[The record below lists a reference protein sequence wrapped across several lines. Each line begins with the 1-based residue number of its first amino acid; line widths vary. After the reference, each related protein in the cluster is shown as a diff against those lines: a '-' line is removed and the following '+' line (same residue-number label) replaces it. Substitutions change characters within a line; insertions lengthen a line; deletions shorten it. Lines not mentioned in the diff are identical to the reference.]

1 MKKTTYFKLL
11 LFALILFTGASQ
23 AQQARFKAGVVA
35 GLNFSE
41 LTGKTSTDY
50 YGLNV
55 GILGTARLSKHTQAG
70 LEFLFSQNGEYILPE
85 FYPELEYGTIWLNHI
100 EIPFHLDWLIGVFE
114 KDQFYDWNLNIGV
127 AYTKLIGY
135 RVEDLNKVDVTDQ
148 IIYKNKEAYLLQA
161 GTTYHFTK
169 NIGLNLKASLPIRID
184 GLSWTLAGRL
194 VYLLD

>member
-1 MKKTTYFKLL
+1 MKQTNRLKLL
-11 LFALILFTGASQ
+11 IFALILFNSASQ

-41 LTGKTSTDY
+41 LTGKNSTDY

-70 LEFLFSQNGEYILPE
+70 IEFLFSQNGEYILPE
-85 FYPELEYGTIWLNHI
+85 FYPELEYGTIWLNHL
-100 EIPFHLDWLIGVFE
+100 EIPFHLDWLIGVFQ
-114 KDQFYDWNLNIGV
+114 KDQFYDWNLNLGV
-127 AYTKLIGY
+127 AYTKLLGY

-148 IIYKNKEAYLLQA
+148 IIYGNKEAYLLQA

-194 VYLLD
+194 VYLMD

>member
-1 MKKTTYFKLL
+1 MKKTTCFKLL
-11 LFALILFTGASQ
+11 IFVLILAGHTLQ

-184 GLSWTLAGRL
+184 GLNWTLAGRL

>member
-1 MKKTTYFKLL
+1 MKKKTCFKLL
-11 LFALILFTGASQ
+11 IFALILSGNPLS
-23 AQQARFKAGVVA
+23 AQQARFKAGMVA

-41 LTGKTSTDY
+41 LTGKNSTDY

-70 LEFLFSQNGEYILPE
+70 IEFLFSQNGEYILPE
-85 FYPELEYGTIWLNHI
+85 FYPELEYGTIWLNHL

-114 KDQFYDWNLNIGV
+114 KDQFYDWNLNLGV

-148 IIYKNKEAYLLQA
+148 IVYGNKEAYLLQA

-169 NIGLNLKASLPIRID
+169 NIGLNLKASLPIRVD
-184 GLSWTLAGRL
+184 GLNWTLAGRL

>member
-1 MKKTTYFKLL
+1 MKKKTCFKLL
-11 LFALILFTGASQ
+11 IFALTLAGNPLS

-41 LTGKTSTDY
+41 LTGKNSTDY

-70 LEFLFSQNGEYILPE
+70 IEFLFSQNGEYILPE
-85 FYPELEYGTIWLNHI
+85 FYPELEYGTIWLNHL

-114 KDQFYDWNLNIGV
+114 KDQFYDWNLNLGV

-148 IIYKNKEAYLLQA
+148 IVYGNKEAYLLQA

-184 GLSWTLAGRL
+184 GLNWTLAGRL

>member
-1 MKKTTYFKLL
+1 MKKKTCFKLL
-11 LFALILFTGASQ
+11 IFALILAGHTLQ

-41 LTGKTSTDY
+41 LTGKNSTDY

-85 FYPELEYGTIWLNHI
+85 FYPELEYGTIWLNHL

-114 KDQFYDWNLNIGV
+114 KDQFYDWNLNLGV

-148 IIYKNKEAYLLQA
+148 IVYGNKEAYLLQA

-169 NIGLNLKASLPIRID
+169 NIGLNLKASLPIRVD
-184 GLSWTLAGRL
+184 GLNWTLAGRL

>member
-41 LTGKTSTDY
+41 LTGKTSADY

-148 IIYKNKEAYLLQA
+148 IIYENKEAYLLQA

-184 GLSWTLAGRL
+184 GLNWTLAGRL

>member
-1 MKKTTYFKLL
+1 MKQTNRLKLL
-11 LFALILFTGASQ
+11 IFALSLAGHTLQ
-23 AQQARFKAGVVA
+23 AQHPRFKAGVVA

-148 IIYKNKEAYLLQA
+148 IVYENKEAYLLQA

>member
-1 MKKTTYFKLL
+1 MKKKTCFKLL
-11 LFALILFTGASQ
+11 IFALILAGHTLQ

-41 LTGKTSTDY
+41 LTGKNSTDY
-50 YGLNV
+50 FGLNV

-85 FYPELEYGTIWLNHI
+85 FYPELEYGTIWLNHL

-114 KDQFYDWNLNIGV
+114 KDQFYDWNLNLGV
-127 AYTKLIGY
+127 AYTKLLGY

-148 IIYKNKEAYLLQA
+148 IVYGNKEAFLLQA

-184 GLSWTLAGRL
+184 GLNWTLAGRL
-194 VYLLD
+194 VYLMD

>member
-1 MKKTTYFKLL
+1 M
-11 LFALILFTGASQ
+11 
-23 AQQARFKAGVVA
+23 
-35 GLNFSE
+35 
-41 LTGKTSTDY
+41 TGKTSTDY

-184 GLSWTLAGRL
+184 GLELDTGGQAGVFIGLKTSLALKKNRPTPRKML
-194 VYLLD
+194 NFVEISTR

>member
-1 MKKTTYFKLL
+1 MKKTTCFKLL
-11 LFALILFTGASQ
+11 LFALILSGNALQ

-41 LTGKTSTDY
+41 LTGKNSTDY

-70 LEFLFSQNGEYILPE
+70 IEFLFSQNGEYILPE

-100 EIPFHLDWLIGVFE
+100 EIPFHLDWLIGVFQ
-114 KDQFYDWNLNIGV
+114 KDQFYDWNLNLGV
-127 AYTKLIGY
+127 AYTKLVGY

-148 IIYKNKEAYLLQA
+148 IVYGNKEAFLLQA

-184 GLSWTLAGRL
+184 GLNWTLAGRL